1 MTIRGIAWRRT
12 ARIALALA
20 IAATAARSPG
30 QGAAPEP
37 RPPPRPEMPGGAA
50 GDWVVSPLPG
60 APLRMAPA
68 LRAQL
73 ERDLLA
79 RIHSGRYESAVALL
93 NDWRRAEPELPQHPY
108 NLACTLSL
116 AGRPAEAIEHL
127 RTAIELGWVD
137 FRYMERDPDL
147 EAARALPAFE
157 EIRALNEPTQRRLAE
172 RRLSE
177 LRAQLGDGFIY
188 EADPELRLVFAAG
201 VDRPG
206 YETTRAH
213 LAAFARAL
221 QKEIFHRGIEQF
233 VAVILPKPDSRM
245 RGPIAG
251 YYIPE
256 HRVFVVRT
264 VGREMNH
271 EFVHALHHADMDAR
285 GQKHPLWLMEG
296 FAVLFESLH
305 IQGDRIILEHS
316 SRLYELQAFARRN
329 RTLPFERLAAL
340 NSETLMQ
347 AARIAYPQAGY
358 VLRYLYDLGL
368 LNTWYEAYCE
378 GFAQDA
384 TGLKALEKVLGKP
397 LREIES
403 DWKKWV
409 MEQRPPPLM
418 IGRRTPML
426 GILTEAHQ
434 AGLRVLDVVPGSPA
448 AEAGMA
454 MNDIVETVAGR
465 RVTDPQQLIQ
475 LINERS
481 VGERLEIEFR
491 RGSERFIIRP
501 ALAERPTASR

>member
-1 MTIRGIAWRRT
+1 MIWRG
-12 ARIALALA
+12 ARKYRARALAAALA
-20 IAATAARSPG
+20 VALAPSAARG
-30 QGAAPEP
+30 QGATPAHALPAWP
-37 RPPPRPEMPGGAA
+37 ALPGATA
-50 GDWVVSPLPG
+50 GDWVVSSLPG
-60 APLRMAPA
+60 SPLRMAPS
-68 LRAQL
+68 LRTRL

-79 RIHSGRYESAVALL
+79 RIHAQQYEKAFALL

-108 NLACTLSL
+108 NLACAKSL
-116 AGRPAEAIEHL
+116 AGQPDEAIEHL

-137 FRYMERDPDL
+137 FRYLERDPDL
-147 EAARALPAFE
+147 AAARALPAFE

-177 LRAQLGDGFIY
+177 LRAQLGEGFVY
-188 EADPELRLVFAAG
+188 EADPELRLIFAAG

-213 LAAFARAL
+213 LAALARAL
-221 QKEIFHRGIEQF
+221 QKTIFHRGLEQF
-233 VAVILPKPDSRM
+233 VAVILPKPDARM

-285 GQKHPLWLMEG
+285 GQKHPLWMMEG

-305 IQGDRIILEHS
+305 IEGDRVVLDHS
-316 SRLYELQAFARRN
+316 ERLYELHAFARRN
-329 RTLPFERLAAL
+329 RALPFERLVAL

-347 AARIAYPQAGY
+347 TARIAYPQAGY
-358 VLRYLYDLGL
+358 ILRYLYDLGQ
-368 LNTWYEAYCE
+368 LNSWYEAYCE
-378 GFAQDA
+378 GFAEDA

-409 MEQRPPPLM
+409 MEQRPPPVQV
-418 IGRRTPML
+418 GRRTPML

-434 AGLRVLDVVPGSPA
+434 SGLRVLDVVPDSPA
-448 AEAGMA
+448 AKAGMA
-454 MNDIVETVAGR
+454 MGDVVETVAGR
-465 RVTDPQQLIQ
+465 RVTDPLQLIQ
-475 LINERS
+475 LINERAA
-481 VGERLEIEFR
+481 GDRLEIEFR

-501 ALAERPTASR
+501 ALAERPTVQR